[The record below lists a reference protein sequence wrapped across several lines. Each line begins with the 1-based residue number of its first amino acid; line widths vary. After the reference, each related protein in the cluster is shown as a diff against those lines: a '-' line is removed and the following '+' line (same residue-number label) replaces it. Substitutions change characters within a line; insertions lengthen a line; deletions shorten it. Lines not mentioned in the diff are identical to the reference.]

1 MARPPNADGQRTRQA
16 ILDAALALFAEKGY
30 FGTSLRDVAHAVGV
44 RESARYN
51 YFPGKEALFEALL
64 AAQSAV
70 KVERLAA
77 ILDAPLTDGR
87 AVLDELAVFLL
98 DRFVV
103 PRQQQLFRIL
113 MSDGLRLARDGRI
126 NLLERM
132 QTTAVIVSHDLRDAI
147 AIADDLVVM
156 ERGRVLQSGALPFVV
171 SHPASTSV
179 ARMLGYVTIVSGKVD
194 AGRVI
199 EREVEGDARG
209 GGALLERFQGAAAG
223 CGRMLPATDPSG
235 EKHEVSPSR
244 SRRRAQRGRD
254 GQRR

>member
-44 RESARYN
+44 RESALYN

-64 AAQSAV
+64 AAESAV

-132 QTTAVIVSHDLRDAI
+132 QSSRPRLEE
-147 AIADDLVVM
+147 VM
-156 ERGRVLQSGALPFVV
+156 QRL
-171 SHPASTSV
+171 
-179 ARMLGYVTIVSGKVD
+179 VD
-194 AGRVI
+194 AGILRALDPELLVMQFLGPLLFWRQLHAIGARRAVI
-199 EREVEGDARG
+199 RNRRAFAR
-209 GGALLERFQGAAAG
+209 AHVDQFLNGAAAEPDA
-223 CGRMLPATDPSG
+223 MLAR
-235 EKHEVSPSR
+235 V
-244 SRRRAQRGRD
+244 RRVRTA
-254 GQRR
+254 